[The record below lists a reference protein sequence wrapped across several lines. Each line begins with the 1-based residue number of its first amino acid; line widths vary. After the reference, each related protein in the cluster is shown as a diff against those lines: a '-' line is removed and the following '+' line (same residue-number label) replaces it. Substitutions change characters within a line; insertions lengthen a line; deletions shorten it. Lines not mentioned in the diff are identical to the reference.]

1 MDLSLLVRLILCASA
16 TAVALSGVALAAP
29 DKTTGNATDAAIRRY
44 RMGTIV
50 VRAEPGAV
58 VRSEQLRHEFW
69 FGTAISGRM
78 FWPGRVKEADRRKYL
93 ELLKANFNAAVHE
106 NALKWW
112 ENERHPGRVSYA
124 AADRML
130 AWCEANGIPMRGHCL
145 LWAEDR
151 YVRDWVKALDD
162 GELRRRIEARIQD
175 VMTRYRGRIGEYDVN
190 NEMMRKRYYADR
202 LGEDI
207 RAAMFRWAHAAD
219 PNAVLFVNDYGALV
233 EGPHT
238 ELYARQIEAL
248 QAAGAPVGGIG
259 CQGHF
264 SDAYRPDP
272 KVMKKALDRLATTG
286 LPIRVTE
293 FDMTTDDEQRKA
305 KALVDV
311 YRTCFAHPAV
321 EGILMWGFWEGAHWR
336 PRAALWKRDFT
347 PTPAAEAYR
356 DLIFNQWWTRF
367 DGRAGADGHCEI
379 PAFFG
384 RHRVTVNGVSREV
397 DLRKTD
403 KTVEV
408 DFTKPVATAADDN
421 GARP

>member
-1 MDLSLLVRLILCASA
+1 MDFCLLARLMLSAAATVAVLCTAA
-16 TAVALSGVALAAP
+16 TAA
-29 DKTTGNATDAAIRRY
+29 DATDAAIRRH

-58 VRSEQLRHEFW
+58 VRAEQLRHEFW
-69 FGTAISGRM
+69 FGTAISSRM
-78 FWPGRVKEADRRKYL
+78 FGPGRVSEADRRRYL
-93 ELLKANFNAAVHE
+93 DLLKTHFNAAVHE

-112 ENERHPGRVSYA
+112 ENERRAGKVSYA

-130 AWCEANGIPMRGHCL
+130 AWCEANDIPMRGHCL

-151 YVRDWVKALDD
+151 YIRDWVKALED
-162 GELRRRIEARIQD
+162 GELRRRIEARITD
-175 VMTRYRGRIGEYDVN
+175 VVTRYRGRIGEYDVN

-202 LGEDI
+202 LGESI
-207 RAAMFRWAHAAD
+207 RAEMFRWARAAD
-219 PNAVLFVNDYGALV
+219 PDAVLYVNDYGALV

-238 ELYARQIEAL
+238 EMYARQIEAL

-264 SDAYRPDP
+264 SDQYIPDP
-272 KVMKKALDRLATTG
+272 KVIKKALDRLAETG

-293 FDMTTDDEQRKA
+293 FDMTTDDEHHKA
-305 KALVDV
+305 QALVDV

-321 EGILMWGFWEGAHWR
+321 EGILMWGFWEGSHWR
-336 PRAALWKRDFT
+336 PQAALWKRDFT

-356 DLIFNQWWTRF
+356 DLVFNQWWTRF
-367 DGRAGADGHCEI
+367 DGRTGADGPCEI

-384 RHRVTVNGVSREV
+384 RHRVTAGGAVREV
-397 DLRKTD
+397 NLRKAD
-403 KTVEV
+403 QTVDV
-408 DFTKPVATAADDN
+408 DFTRPAPPAAATQ
-421 GARP
+421 PTP